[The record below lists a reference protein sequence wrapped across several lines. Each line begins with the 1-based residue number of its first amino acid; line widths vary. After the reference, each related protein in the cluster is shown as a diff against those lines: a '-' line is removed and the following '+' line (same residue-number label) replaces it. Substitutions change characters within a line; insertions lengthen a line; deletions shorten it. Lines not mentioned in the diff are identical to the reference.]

1 MNQSHETYLRAAI
14 ESARRSREKGNH
26 PFGSVIVDKEGN
38 ILLEAE
44 NTVVTEKDCTGHAE
58 LNLVRHA
65 SQQFSKEFLAE
76 CTLYA
81 STEPCVMCSGAIFW
95 SGIGR
100 IVFALSSEK
109 FYKIVD
115 ANNRAERIFI
125 SCKDVFAQSSGQIEI
140 ICGILEDEAAKVHE
154 GFWK

>member
-1 MNQSHETYLRAAI
+1 MNQSHETFLRAAI
-14 ESARRSREKGNH
+14 EAARRSREKGNH
-26 PFGSVIVDKEGN
+26 PFGSVLVDDNGN
-38 ILLEAE
+38 ILLQAE

-65 SQQFSKEFLAE
+65 SQKFSKELLAG

-100 IVFALSSEK
+100 VVFALSSEK
-109 FYKIVD
+109 FYKMLD
-115 ANNRAERIFI
+115 DKADRIFI
-125 SCKDVFAQSSGQIEI
+125 NCSDVFSQSNGEIEI
-140 ICGILEDEAAKVHE
+140 ICGILESEAATVHE
-154 GFWK
+154 GFWE